1 MSRDFNSTNRSD
13 TAWRFLSRAI
23 WDVDAYPENN
33 GLGGKSIKDFH
44 FKERLHYGVI
54 DNLNNSVI
62 PNEDFLVNV
71 GTERVFDFV
80 ADSYSLAKLNCLAA
94 INKGQLSP
102 DSILGTGLNINKA
115 YEDPRAKYAKYL
127 NNILQYY
134 NETYIP
140 NTLGTTSIASY
151 LSYVKNFFDFYFKQD
166 QLSSLTLTRWLAS
179 NKSSILDTGL
189 AFSFADI
196 PYDEDQRKI
205 DEIIDRPEFGYIQN
219 LALNMGFSIM
229 HYNPNIMVYD
239 LSSPA
244 SRTIRTSYG
253 LYNLNTIFNERYIKT
268 YSIDNNIL
276 YNRINLYYNK
286 YAQKNS
292 SNRVVSVKNCKTVS
306 EYFTLDTVQQN
317 RRPYTDEQELEIYCK
332 IRNKEE
338 GSLFTPQ
345 KIRNI
350 YKKSKYL
357 MKKLDKDSGMSY
369 INNMFRDQVWNKNNG
384 YHDLKAKL
392 EGRTQTEA
400 QRQQTGGSPSSG
412 GSSY

>member
-54 DNLNNSVI
+54 DNHNRSVI
-62 PNEDFLVNV
+62 PNENFLVNV

-102 DSILGTGLNINKA
+102 DSILGNGLNVNLA
-115 YEDPRAKYAKYL
+115 YSNPKKNHGKYL
-127 NNILQYY
+127 NNILEYY
-134 NETYIP
+134 NKTHIP
-140 NTLGTTSIASY
+140 NTLGNTSIASY
-151 LSYVKNFFDFYFKQD
+151 KGYVNNFFNFFLTQD
-166 QLSSLTLTRWLAS
+166 AISILTLTSWMTTNR
-179 NKSSILDTGL
+179 SSILDTGL

-196 PYDEDQRKI
+196 PYDEDQRKV
-205 DEIIDRPEFGYIQN
+205 DEIIDRPEFDYIQS

-268 YSIDNNIL
+268 YSIDNNII
-276 YNRINLYYNK
+276 YNKINLYYNK
-286 YAQKNS
+286 YVQKNS

-306 EYFTLDTVQQN
+306 EYFNLDPVAQN
-317 RRPYTDEQELEIYCK
+317 RRLYTDEQELELYCK

-338 GSLFTPQ
+338 GSPFTTQ
-345 KIRNI
+345 KMKDI
-350 YKKSKYL
+350 YKKAKYL

-369 INNMFRDQVWNKNNG
+369 IDNMFCDQVWNKNNG
-384 YHDLKAKL
+384 FHDLKRKL
-392 EGRTQTEA
+392 EGRTQTES
-400 QRQQTGGSPSSG
+400 QRKQAVGGPSSG